1 MHDRRLY
8 QHILGLAAPWTV
20 TGVQLNR
27 KCPEIRVPSV
37 VPEARFLAMHHL
49 WATRWKIETIMSHIG
64 MTMADIPKI
73 SKLVVFEYDG
83 SQKNKERVV
92 FVTTRR

>member
-1 MHDRRLY
+1 
-8 QHILGLAAPWTV
+8 
-20 TGVQLNR
+20 
-27 KCPEIRVPSV
+27 
-37 VPEARFLAMHHL
+37 MHHL
-49 WATRWKIETIMSHIG
+49 WTTRWKIEAIMRHIG